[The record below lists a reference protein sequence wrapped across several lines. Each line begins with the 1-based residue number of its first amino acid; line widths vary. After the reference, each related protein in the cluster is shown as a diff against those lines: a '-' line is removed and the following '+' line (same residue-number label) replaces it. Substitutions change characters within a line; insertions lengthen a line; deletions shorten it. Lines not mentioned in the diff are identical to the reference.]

1 MALGDFLKKKPTLPP
16 PGPAP
21 VGGGFQSAMPPGMA
35 RGLTSGQESPVD
47 MVRRMKAQGMN
58 QQQVIDAMQREG
70 FSQTQIYDAIDTSSQ
85 LERQQQEPAQ
95 QGPMPPPLNQFPQQG
110 VQQQQGQFAQQ
121 QQPSPGKLEQVDE
134 LIERTVDERWREF
147 SGELKRMDEFR
158 VNSETRLAH
167 VETQLANLDQK
178 FDSLKNAVIA
188 KIKDY
193 DTSILNVGTE
203 MKAMEQV
210 FQKILP
216 ELQNNVSELSRI
228 TARAGGPLPSRTI
241 KK

>member
-1 MALGDFLKKKPTLPP
+1 MGA
-16 PGPAP
+16 
-21 VGGGFQSAMPPGMA
+21 GFQAAMPPGMA
-35 RGLTSGQESPVD
+35 RGLTSGQENPVE

-70 FSQTQIYDAIDTSSQ
+70 FSQTQIYDAIDTSTQ
-85 LERQQQEPAQ
+85 VERQQQEPAQ
-95 QGPMPPPLNQFPQQG
+95 QGPMPPLNPLPPPGALQPQGGFSQ
-110 VQQQQGQFAQQ
+110 QQ
-121 QQPSPGKLEQVDE
+121 QQPSQGKLEQVDE
-134 LIERTVDERWREF
+134 LIERTVDEKWREF
-147 SGELKRMDEFR
+147 SSELKRMDEFR
-158 VNSETRLAH
+158 VTTETRLSH

-228 TARAGGPLPSRTI
+228 TARAGGPLPPRAI